1 MKHRRRHGAVLV
13 AAIVCLVVVMLM
25 GAAILRSI
33 AIRHRQGRDDVYRVQ
48 SLWLAE
54 SAAERCAARLRDDPA
69 YMGETWRVRLA
80 HGAAALEGAAVIR
93 VEPVAAPTNARRVRI
108 EAHWPEGPLH
118 RRLLRKELVIQLP
131 TGDS

>member
-1 MKHRRRHGAVLV
+1 MKTRRHGAVLV

-33 AIRHRQGRDDVYRVQ
+33 AIRHRQGREDLYRMQ

-54 SAAERCAARLRDDPA
+54 SAAERCAARLRDDPT
-69 YMGETWRVRLA
+69 YTGETWRVRLA
-80 HGAAALEGAAVIR
+80 HGAAALEGTAVIR
-93 VEPVAAPTNARRVRI
+93 VEPAESQPSTRRVRI
-108 EAHWPEGPLH
+108 EARWPEDPLH

-131 TGDS
+131 AREL